1 MQEREVDVAIIGAG
15 TAGMGAYRT
24 ASQHAKSI
32 ALIEGNAYGTT
43 CARVGCMPSKLL
55 ISAADAAHAV
65 AGAQR
70 FGVRTAPPVIDGPAV
85 MKRVREQRD
94 VFVNYVRQSV
104 EEEFDPAHRL
114 WGMARFLDDHRLQV
128 GADIVVRADR
138 IVIATGSR
146 PTYPAAW
153 AESVGDR
160 VIVNDDVFSWTDL
173 PKSIVVFGGGVVGIE
188 LAQALAR
195 LGVRIRHF
203 GKGGFVGPL
212 TDPEV
217 RAYAARVLA
226 DDYGFQPDADVLSVY
241 RERDEVVVRFKEK
254 GGVREERFDY
264 LLAAT
269 GRKANVD
276 NIGLENTTLPL
287 QPNGAPVYDP
297 LTCQVGES
305 HVFIAGDADQD
316 LPLLHEA
323 ADEGRI
329 AGENA
334 GRFPDVRN
342 GVRRTPI
349 GVVFSDPQIA
359 MAGASYASLV
369 ESGSKFA
376 IGEVSFEDQGRATV
390 SGKNKGL
397 LRVYGAHGS
406 GAFLGAEMIG
416 PSAEHIAHLLAWARQ
431 SNRTVQDM
439 LDSPFYH
446 PVIEEGLRTALRQLA
461 RNLRLAPAPVK
472 RCMDCG
478 PGA

>member
-24 ASQHAKSI
+24 ASQYTESI
-32 ALIEGNAYGTT
+32 ALIEGKAYGTT

-65 AGAQR
+65 AGAHR
-70 FGVRTAPPVIDGPAV
+70 FGVMAHPPAIDGVAV

-94 VFVNYVRQSV
+94 AFVGYVRQSV
-104 EEEFDPAHRL
+104 EEEFDAARRI

-128 GADIVVRADR
+128 GADLILRADR

-146 PTYPAAW
+146 PVYPSAW
-153 AESVGDR
+153 VESLGER

-173 PKSIVVFGGGVVGIE
+173 PRSVVVFGGGVVGIE

-203 GKGGFVGPL
+203 GKDGVVGPL

-217 RAYAARVLA
+217 RAYAARTFA
-226 DDYGFQPDADVLSVY
+226 EEYGFQANADVLAVY
-241 RERDEVVVRFKEK
+241 RERDDVVVRFKEDASVK
-254 GGVREERFDY
+254 EERFDY

-276 NIGLENTTLPL
+276 NLGLENTPLPL
-287 QPNGAPVYDP
+287 QPNGVPVFDP
-297 LTCQVGES
+297 LTCQVGDS

-316 LPLLHEA
+316 RPLLHEA

-342 GVRRTPI
+342 GVRRTPM

-359 MAGASYASLV
+359 TAGASYSSLL
-369 ESGSKFA
+369 ESGAKFA
-376 IGEVSFEDQGRATV
+376 IGQVSFEDQGRATV

-397 LRVYGAHGS
+397 LRVYAAHGS
-406 GAFLGAEMIG
+406 GAFLGAEMVG

-431 SNRTVQDM
+431 SNRTVQDL

-446 PVIEEGLRTALRQLA
+446 PVLEEGLRTALRHVA
-461 RNLRLAPAPVK
+461 RNLRLGPAPVR